1 MAEKQTSKDRM
12 REIVDS
18 IENGIK
24 ELFESDKYRQYLS
37 TMSRFHRY
45 SVNNTM
51 LIYMQRPDATHVAG
65 FNKWRDQFGRNILKG
80 EKGIR
85 IIAPTPYKKKVEEI
99 KTDPETN
106 APVLDADGKAII
118 EEKEIR
124 IPMFK
129 VVSVFDVSQTAG
141 KPLPQLAADLS
152 GNVQQY
158 EVFMEA
164 LRRASPVPM
173 EIKPVARDTDGFFS
187 IKAQS
192 ITIRA
197 GMSEVQTVCAAVHEI
212 AHAKLH
218 DYEHM
223 TELAD
228 DGETILVPGE
238 KSRNTEEVEAESI
251 SYAVCQYYGIE
262 TGENSFGY
270 IATWSKGKELK
281 ELRASLETINKTASE
296 LITDIDR
303 HFAEICKER
312 GIDREDLAAAEQ
324 PSVEAQEVEKLYM
337 VDNDKYIHV
346 QRSDTGIDYTIYD
359 AGSAKVLDGGVLDGT
374 EQQLSTAALEVCKL
388 HNIGEAAPIRLAPL
402 ELLKDLREA
411 NELPLDAAEQITGA
425 VAVPTDAADTMLP
438 ELEQA
443 VPMPDPTLTVDDM
456 RSYGYLDSDM
466 LPLSKDRAV
475 ELLEH
480 DITVYMLYPDN
491 AEEMVFEAE
500 DIIKHD
506 GMFGVTRPDW
516 DAVKGHIPP
525 RDVEQRFLNS
535 PTDSMAIYQLRRD
548 APVELRFANLGSLA
562 APPDPA
568 NYEAVYTR
576 EVYPDDDTGRILE
589 NFYYIF
595 NDERPGDFVG
605 HSLSVSD
612 IVALKQD
619 GKVSYHYCDSMG
631 FQELPAFQKPEN
643 YLKAAEMS
651 MEDDYGMIDGIIN
664 NGPKQPTVADLEAQV
679 KAGMSI
685 SLMDLAEAAHREKK
699 KSVLEQLKSQPAQ
712 ERPHKTAPKKS
723 AEKEL

>member
-65 FNKWRDQFGRNILKG
+65 FNKWRDQFGRNVLKG

-164 LRRASPVPM
+164 LRRASPVPIG
-173 EIKPVARDTDGFFS
+173 IKPVAHDIDGFFS

-312 GIDREDLAAAEQ
+312 GIDRENLAAVEQ
-324 PSVEAQEVEKLYM
+324 PSVEAPEAEKLYM

-374 EQQLSTAALEVCKL
+374 EQQLSTAALEICKL
-388 HNIGEAAPIRLAPL
+388 HNIGNAAPICLASL
-402 ELLKDLREA
+402 ELLKDLQEA
-411 NELPLDAAEQITGA
+411 NELPLGAAEQITGA
-425 VAVPTDAADTMLP
+425 VAVPTDAADNILP

-466 LPLSKDRAV
+466 LPLSKDRAL

-480 DITVYMLYPDN
+480 DITVYMLHPDN

-506 GMFGVTRPDW
+506 GMFGITRPDW

-548 APVELRFANLGSLA
+548 APVELRFANLASLA